1 MPIQP
6 TTIFAA
12 APVLIAD
19 WTAVIWL
26 VVIAVGVL
34 NQLLGGDKK
43 KQPPKRPPQPNQGGA
58 KNILDEVER
67 FLQEARKATEQA
79 QNRPPKQQQPIAPL
93 QPQQQRPGA
102 PLPSQQPRRTPQQ
115 EREQLQRKAAQRK
128 QQQQQ
133 REAAARKKAQQEAAA
148 RQKGSLSERHLTSKL
163 ERSDEEETF
172 RGTVSEH
179 VQQHL
184 DTSRFDERA
193 GRLSQLQKTV
203 EQDIGGHV
211 KSVFDHQVGTLA
223 KADAGGPAVVAVTPA
238 EQIAALL
245 RDPQSMAAAIVMQE
259 VLRPPVERW

>member
-1 MPIQP
+1 MPLQS

-79 QNRPPKQQQPIAPL
+79 QNRPPKQQQPVAPL
-93 QPQQQRPGA
+93 QP
-102 PLPSQQPRRTPQQ
+102 QQPRRTPQQ
-115 EREQLQRKAAQRK
+115 SEQQQREQWQRKAAQRK

-133 REAAARKKAQQEAAA
+133 REAAAKKKAQQEAAA
-148 RQKGSLSERHLTSKL
+148 RKKVPLAERQLQSKL
-163 ERSDEEETF
+163 ELSSEEETF

-223 KADAGGPAVVAVTPA
+223 KADAGGQTVVAATPA

-245 RDPQSMAAAIVMQE
+245 REPQHVATAIVLQE